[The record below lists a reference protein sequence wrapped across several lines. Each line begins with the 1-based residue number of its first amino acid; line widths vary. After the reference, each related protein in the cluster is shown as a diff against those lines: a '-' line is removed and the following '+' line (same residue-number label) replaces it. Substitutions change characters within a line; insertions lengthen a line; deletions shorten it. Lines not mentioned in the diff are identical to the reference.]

1 MTRET
6 SLLFLVHRIPYPPNK
21 GDKIRSYH
29 LLRFLAER
37 YRVHLGTFVDD
48 EDDWRYL
55 PEVEKLCA
63 DVCAVRLNP
72 TRQRLFSLKAL
83 LGGDPLSVPYY
94 ESSTLRAWVRRKVY
108 AEGITRM
115 VFFSSPMA
123 QYAPANGAAVRKVV
137 DFVDV
142 DSEKWRQYS
151 ERRAWPMSWLYR
163 REGERLLDFERGIA
177 SSADA
182 SVFVTRDEAELFR
195 SRARLENARTHFVM
209 NGVDPEYFSP
219 HRPYESPYGTGG
231 PVVVFTGM
239 MDYWAN
245 VDAVTWFSTESFSE
259 IRQAIEGARF
269 FVVGARPSRRVER
282 LASRPG
288 IEVTGS
294 VPDVRPYLA
303 HADVTV
309 APLRVARGIQNKV
322 LEAMAMAR
330 PVVATTAALQGLD
343 LPMELRRGGDAAE
356 DVSGAVLALLHTPHE
371 REKIG
376 GLGRAWVQNHHDW
389 ARTLSPILELIEN
402 RGGREVMHGHA

>member
-1 MTRET
+1 MTPEP

-55 PEVEKLCA
+55 PDVQKMCA

-72 TRQRLFSLKAL
+72 TRRRLASLKAL
-83 LGGDPLSVPYY
+83 LGGEPLSVPYY
-94 ESSTLRAWVRRKVY
+94 ESSVLRAWVRRKVY
-108 AEGITRM
+108 EERITRM

-123 QYAPANGAAVRKVV
+123 QYAPANGVEVRKVV

-142 DSEKWRQYS
+142 DSEKWRQYA
-151 ERRAWPMSWLYR
+151 ERHAWPMRWLYR
-163 REGERLLDFERGIA
+163 REGERLLDFERRVA

-195 SRARLENARTHFVM
+195 RRSRIEGTGICSVM
-209 NGVDPEYFSP
+209 NGVDTDYFSP
-219 HRPYESPYGTGG
+219 DRPYESPYGPGG

-245 VDAVTWFSTESFSE
+245 VDAVTWFALESFPS

-269 FVVGARPSRRVER
+269 VIVGARPSRQVER
-282 LASRPG
+282 LASLAG
-288 IEVTGS
+288 VEVTGA
-294 VPDVRPYLA
+294 VADVRPYLA
-303 HADVTV
+303 HAELAV

-330 PVVATTAALQGLD
+330 PVVASSAALEGLD
-343 LPMELRRGGDAAE
+343 LPRELRRGGDTAE
-356 DVSGAVLALLHTPHE
+356 DFAGAVLAFLRSPEE
-371 REKIG
+371 RRKIG
-376 GLGRAWVQNHHDW
+376 TLGRTWVQQNHDR
-389 ARTLSPILELIEN
+389 ARTLGPVLDLIEN
-402 RGGREVMHGHA
+402 RTGTS